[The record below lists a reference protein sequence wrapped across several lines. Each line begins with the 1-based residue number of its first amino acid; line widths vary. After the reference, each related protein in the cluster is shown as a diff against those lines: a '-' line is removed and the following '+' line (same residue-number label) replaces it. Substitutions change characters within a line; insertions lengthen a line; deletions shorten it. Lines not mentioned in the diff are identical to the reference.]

1 MKEAVGIG
9 MLGSEEE
16 KKEANP
22 IGMWL
27 EENGK
32 NFTSRLAGLPRPEL
46 RLAQVKQRR

>member
-1 MKEAVGIG
+1 MKEAVGVG

-27 EENGK
+27 EENAR
-32 NFTSRLAGLPRPEL
+32 TLLAGWLGCPG
-46 RLAQVKQRR
+46 QS